1 MRVQP
6 NYQLTNEKLAKKFN
20 SLFDLVA
27 HAIRRGRFL
36 VKTGQE
42 SKIRSS
48 IKNPAFLTLRE
59 IEEGKDI
66 GVLLVDSLED
76 EAENRG

>member
-1 MRVQP
+1 MRVQL
-6 NYQLTNEKLAKKFN
+6 NHQLTNEKLSKKFS

-27 HAIRRGRFL
+27 HAIRRARFI

-48 IKNPAFLTLRE
+48 IKNPAFLTLKE
-59 IEEGKDI
+59 LEEGKDT
-66 GVLLVDSLED
+66 GTLLVDSLED
-76 EAENRG
+76 GEENKG

>member
-1 MRVQP
+1 MQP
-6 NYQLTNEKLAKKFN
+6 NHQLTNEKLAKKFS

-27 HAIRRGRFL
+27 HAIRRARFL

-59 IEEGKDI
+59 IEEGKDA
-66 GVLLVDSLED
+66 GALLVDSLQDEED
-76 EAENRG
+76 NRG